1 MAHGPVLGHGLG
13 AWAASVVRQ
22 LNCLGSDD
30 SGHTI
35 FDRGVKY
42 DDGFREVRD
51 ILNKSCSR
59 SRTSDSGHTI
69 LERSPMFRVE
79 LCQCASV
86 SDS

>member
-1 MAHGPVLGHGLG
+1 M
-13 AWAASVVRQ
+13 VRQ

-42 DDGFREVRD
+42 DDGFREGRAF
-51 ILNKSCSR
+51 LNKSCSR

-69 LERSPMFRVE
+69 SERSPIYDHDPSEGRAFLNKIVLTLE
-79 LCQCASV
+79 N
-86 SDS
+86 